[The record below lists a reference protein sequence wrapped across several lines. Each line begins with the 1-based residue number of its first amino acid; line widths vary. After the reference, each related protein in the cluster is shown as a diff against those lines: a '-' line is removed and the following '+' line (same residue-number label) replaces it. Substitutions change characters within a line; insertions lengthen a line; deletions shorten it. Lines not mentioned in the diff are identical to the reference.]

1 VPRHPDLHAIGG
13 GVETPEVLPQL
24 TEVCQR
30 VVLARLEAE
39 HGVRRR
45 YCSGRRPL
53 RRRVPAK
60 TRDEQED
67 ADSEQLEDESGGF
80 PGRHGE

>member
-13 GVETPEVLPQL
+13 GVQTPEVLPQL
-24 TEVCQR
+24 AEVCQR
-30 VVLARLEAE
+30 VVLAGREAE
-39 HGVRRR
+39 HGVRRGH
-45 YCSGRRPL
+45 CSGGGPL
-53 RRRVPAK
+53 RRRVPPN
-60 TRDEQED
+60 TWDEQED